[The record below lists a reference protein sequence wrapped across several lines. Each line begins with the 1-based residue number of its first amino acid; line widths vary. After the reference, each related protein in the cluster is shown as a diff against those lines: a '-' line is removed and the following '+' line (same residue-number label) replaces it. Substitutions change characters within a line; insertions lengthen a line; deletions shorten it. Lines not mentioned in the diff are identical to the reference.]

1 MLGFCRCKKIGTNP
15 RTSSSFAS
23 TSNVQSSSSSSSSS
37 STSSKSRLSRVRT
50 PFHKRTS
57 QTQHQ
62 LILQKNSKDL
72 KSFNS
77 TPSIKDTKDQ
87 QSHSTGS
94 NPDIRFVLFF
104 VWFHLF
110 FHLIIFYYFET
121 QTHTYT
127 HKKIMFI
134 TIYCFVFCNK
144 KGSKQN
150 KTNGTTFF

>member
-1 MLGFCRCKKIGTNP
+1 MLLGFCRCKKFGTNP

-23 TSNVQSSSSSSSSS
+23 SSNVQSSSSSSSSS

-77 TPSIKDTKDQ
+77 TSSSIKDTKDQ

-110 FHLIIFYYFET
+110 FHLIIFLIF
-121 QTHTYT
+121 
-127 HKKIMFI
+127 
-134 TIYCFVFCNK
+134 
-144 KGSKQN
+144 
-150 KTNGTTFF
+150 